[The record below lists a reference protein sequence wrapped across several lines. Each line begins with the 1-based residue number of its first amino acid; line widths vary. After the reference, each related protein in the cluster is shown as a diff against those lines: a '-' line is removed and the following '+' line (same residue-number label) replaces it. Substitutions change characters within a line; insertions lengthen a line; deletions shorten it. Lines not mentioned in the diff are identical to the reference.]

1 MTVEQPN
8 PRTERRVDGNAAWL
22 NALLDAIVVITPDG
36 SIVEWNEAAERT
48 FGWRKDQAVG
58 QMFAD
63 LCIPEEFRAAHE
75 AGLARWRETG
85 VQVVT
90 GKRLEL
96 PALRADGRRIEVELT
111 VTLAEGW
118 SGPVFVGFL
127 RDITELRE
135 AQRAVE
141 ANEHR
146 FRAIVEHS
154 PAIISILGRDG
165 TWQSS
170 TTAGSR
176 ILGWQRGL
184 ELEGGIF
191 ALVHPDDLEYAMAT
205 FNEVVAGTRGPDDP
219 VDFRVRAADGSWHW
233 IETAAD
239 NLLDD
244 PQVDAIVLHSR
255 DVTERRRHDA
265 LMAQSNERLSA
276 LVENL
281 NAAVLVE
288 DSDRR
293 MAIANQQ
300 FCDMFGIP
308 VPPAALL
315 GSDCAAA
322 AEQSKALFADP
333 EGWLASVE
341 AALAGGEQLLD
352 IEFGLA
358 DGRTVER
365 DYIPIRVD
373 DRNEGHV
380 WIYRDVTERHE
391 MAARRERLLDA
402 ERDVRRAIEDQN
414 ERLRELDRLKSD
426 FVANVSHELRTP
438 LTSIRGA
445 VAASRLVEDR
455 AQRTELLDVIE
466 RQALRLQGMV
476 EEILASARMER
487 EQAAVDGPAE
497 EPPLLRKVDLGALVR
512 LAALDAQLAGHPVT
526 VDAPEHY
533 EVRADPEGLRRV
545 VGNLIEN
552 AHKYGSAPVTV
563 TLAQEQ
569 EHVVLSVIDRGP
581 GVPLE
586 DRERI
591 FERFYRADPNGVQPG
606 LGLGLSIVR
615 GVVESSGGHVW
626 VDDAPGGGAAFRV
639 ALHVPADEWREA
651 ADVR

>member
-1 MTVEQPN
+1 MAVDQPN
-8 PRTERRVDGNAAWL
+8 QRTERRVDGNAAWL
-22 NALLDAIVVITPDG
+22 NALLDAIVVITPHG
-36 SIVEWNEAAERT
+36 VIQQWNEAAERM
-48 FGWRKDQAVG
+48 FGWRSDQAVG
-58 QMFAD
+58 QLFAD
-63 LCIPEEFRAAHE
+63 LCIPEEYRAAHE
-75 AGLARWRETG
+75 AGLTRWRETG
-85 VQVVT
+85 VQVVI

-118 SGPVFVGFL
+118 SGPVFVGFI

-141 ANEHR
+141 TNEHR

-154 PAIISILGRDG
+154 PGIISILGRDG
-165 TWQSS
+165 SWRSS

-176 ILGWQRGL
+176 ILGWERGI

-191 ALVHPDDLEYAMAT
+191 SLVHPDDLEYAMAT
-205 FNEVVAGTRGPDDP
+205 FNEVVAGSRGPDEP
-219 VDFRVRAADGSWHW
+219 VEFRVRAADGSWHW

-239 NLLDD
+239 NLLED
-244 PQVDAIVLHSR
+244 PLVDAIVLHSR
-255 DVTERRRHDA
+255 DVTERRRHDT

-300 FCDMFGIP
+300 FCDLFGIP

-322 AEQSKALFADP
+322 AEQSKVLFVDP

-341 AALAGGEQLLD
+341 AALAGGEQILD
-352 IEFGLA
+352 VEFGLA

-373 DRNEGHV
+373 DRDEGHV

-391 MAARRERLLDA
+391 MAARRERLLEA

-438 LTSIRGA
+438 LTSIMGFAELLTDGESGGLSDEQAEYLA
-445 VAASRLVEDR
+445 VIRRSSERMLALVTDLLLLSRLETRSIPIEWAEVSVPELVR
-455 AQRTELLDVIE
+455 ESTGELSNAARTKGVLVTD
-466 RQALRLQGMV
+466 ACD
-476 EEILASARMER
+476 
-487 EQAAVDGPAE
+487 DGPPARGDHMR
-497 EPPLLRKVDLGALVR
+497 LRQVLDNLVSN
-512 LAALDAQLAGHPVT
+512 AT
-526 VDAPEHY
+526 KFTPEGGSVA
-533 EVRADPEGLRRV
+533 VRATHDDQGWHIAVTDTGIGIPADEVPRLFDKFFRASNARD
-545 VGNLIEN
+545 GN
-552 AHKYGSAPVTV
+552 V
-563 TLAQEQ
+563 
-569 EHVVLSVIDRGP
+569 P
-581 GVPLE
+581 GT
-586 DRERI
+586 
-591 FERFYRADPNGVQPG
+591 G
-606 LGLGLSIVR
+606 LGLAISHAIVELHD
-615 GVVESSGGHVW
+615 GHLTVESVLGEGTTITVH
-626 VDDAPGGGAAFRV
+626 
-639 ALHVPADEWREA
+639 LPA
-651 ADVR
+651 

>member
-1 MTVEQPN
+1 MAGEQTN

-36 SIVEWNEAAERT
+36 EIQQWNDAAERM
-48 FGWRKDQAVG
+48 FGWRTDQAIG
-58 QMFAD
+58 RQFGD
-63 LCIPEEFRAAHE
+63 LCIPEEYRAAHE

-96 PALRADGRRIEVELT
+96 PALRSDGRRIEVELT

-118 SGPVFVGFL
+118 AGPVFVGFL

-165 TWQSS
+165 SWQSS

-176 ILGWQRGL
+176 ILGWGRGIDPD
-184 ELEGGIF
+184 GGIF
-191 ALVHPDDLEYAMAT
+191 SLVHPDDVEFAMAT
-205 FNEVVAGTRGPDDP
+205 FTEVVTGTRGPDDP
-219 VDFRVRAADGSWHW
+219 VEFRVRAADGSWRW
-233 IETAAD
+233 LETAAD

-244 PQVDAIVLHSR
+244 PEVDAIVLHSR
-255 DVTERRRHDA
+255 DVTERREHDSLIA
-265 LMAQSNERLSA
+265 RSNERLSA

-288 DSDRR
+288 DADRR
-293 MAIANQQ
+293 MAIANQH
-300 FCDMFGIP
+300 FCDLFGIP
-308 VPPAALL
+308 LPPVALL

-333 EGWLASVE
+333 TGWLDSIE
-341 AALAGGEQLLD
+341 AALAGGEQILD
-352 IEFGLA
+352 VEFTLA

-373 DRNEGHV
+373 DRDEGHV

-414 ERLRELDRLKSD
+414 ERLRQLDQLKSE

-438 LTSIRGA
+438 LTSVMGFAELLTDGAAGDLGDEQREYLEVIRRSSERMLA
-445 VAASRLVEDR
+445 LVTDLLLLSRLETR
-455 AQRTELLDVIE
+455 SIPIE
-466 RQALRLQGMV
+466 RGDVSVPELVRESTGELSNAARARGVLVTHACDEGPPAHGDHLRLRQV
-476 EEILASARMER
+476 L
-487 EQAAVDGPAE
+487 DN
-497 EPPLLRKVDLGALVR
+497 LVSN
-512 LAALDAQLAGHPVT
+512 AT
-526 VDAPEHY
+526 KFTPEGGSVA
-533 EVRADPEGLRRV
+533 VRATHD
-545 VGNLIEN
+545 
-552 AHKYGSAPVTV
+552 
-563 TLAQEQ
+563 
-569 EHVVLSVIDRGP
+569 DRGWHIAVTDTGIGIPADEVPRLFDKFFRATNARDANVP
-581 GVPLE
+581 GT
-586 DRERI
+586 
-591 FERFYRADPNGVQPG
+591 G
-606 LGLGLSIVR
+606 LGLAISQAIVELH
-615 GVVESSGGHVW
+615 GGHLTVESVVGEGTTITVHLP
-626 VDDAPGGGAAFRV
+626 D
-639 ALHVPADEWREA
+639 
-651 ADVR
+651 

>member
-58 QMFAD
+58 QTFAD
-63 LCIPEEFRAAHE
+63 LCIPEEYRAAHE

-146 FRAIVEHS
+146 SRAIVEHS

-191 ALVHPDDLEYAMAT
+191 ALVHPDDLEYAVAT

-219 VDFRVRAADGSWHW
+219 VEFRVRAADGSWHW

-308 VPPAALL
+308 VPPVALL

-322 AEQSKALFADP
+322 AEQSKALFAEP

-352 IEFGLA
+352 VEFGLA

-438 LTSIRGA
+438 LTSIMGFAELLTDGEAGGLSAEQSEYLGVIRRSSERMLA
-445 VAASRLVEDR
+445 LVTDLLLLSRLETR
-455 AQRTELLDVIE
+455 SIPIE
-466 RQALRLQGMV
+466 RAEVSVPELVREATGELSN
-476 EEILASARMER
+476 AAR
-487 EQAAVDGPAE
+487 AKGVLVTDACDDGPPAHGDHMR
-497 EPPLLRKVDLGALVR
+497 LRQVLDNLVSN
-512 LAALDAQLAGHPVT
+512 AT
-526 VDAPEHY
+526 KFTPEGGSVA
-533 EVRADPEGLRRV
+533 VRATHD
-545 VGNLIEN
+545 
-552 AHKYGSAPVTV
+552 
-563 TLAQEQ
+563 
-569 EHVVLSVIDRGP
+569 DRGWHIAVTDTGIGIPADEVPHLFDKFFRASNARDGNVP
-581 GVPLE
+581 GT
-586 DRERI
+586 
-591 FERFYRADPNGVQPG
+591 G
-606 LGLGLSIVR
+606 LGLAISQAIVELHD
-615 GVVESSGGHVW
+615 GHLTVESVVGEGTTITVHL
-626 VDDAPGGGAAFRV
+626 P
-639 ALHVPADEWREA
+639 PEA
-651 ADVR
+651 GQA